1 VDIAKNRRPMRLVV
15 VLTPWS
21 AHGVADEVVVR
32 DVGVVLG
39 GRVTVVVLGELAV
52 VTGVFV
58 VDVGEL

>member
-1 VDIAKNRRPMRLVV
+1 MRWSWFSRRGL
-15 VLTPWS
+15 